1 MLCLFY
7 TIKAFDVE
15 FPNRQPAEGN
25 SANTVSLYREVSFLS
40 WEQIF
45 LCYRKYIAIL
55 KGLFSVKAF

>member
-15 FPNRQPAEGN
+15 FPNRQRAEGN
-25 SANTVSLYREVSFLS
+25 SANTVSLYREVSFL

-45 LCYRKYIAIL
+45 LCYSKYIAIL
-55 KGLFSVKAF
+55 KRLFSVKAS